1 MMIAVVCRY
10 LLSLTHR
17 FRRAESGNV
26 AVIFAIA
33 LLPMIGFVGAAVD
46 YSRATAARSRMQTIL
61 DAATLMIAKDDAAGT
76 MSNAA
81 ITSGLLNYFNAQFT
95 NADISGVTVT
105 AAYTNNA
112 TTGSQITS
120 SSSGTIQTAFL
131 RVIGFPS
138 FQLTAA
144 STTTWG
150 TTKLRVALALDN
162 TGSMSDSGKMSAL
175 KTATNNLIDQL
186 SAAAT
191 NNGDVY
197 VSIVPFANVVNFGT
211 GYKNSGYIDWSNWS
225 TSGSIEEG
233 WTCSTKYNARNQ
245 TMICGSSNNSTST
258 WNGCVM
264 DRTQSY
270 DVQVTAPTSTATYY
284 PADQSSYCPTPIAP
298 LSYSWSSLKS
308 TVSAMTPLGGTNQP
322 IGLVWAWQTLQQS
335 APFNAPAEDSNYTY
349 TKAIVLLSDG
359 LNTMDR
365 WYGNGST
372 QSPQVD
378 ARQQLLCD
386 NIKAAGVTIYT
397 IQVNTGGDPTST
409 ILQSC
414 ASGSSNFFMLTDAS
428 QVISTFN
435 SIGTSLTKLRVSK

>member
-1 MMIAVVCRY
+1 MPPACRR
-10 LLSLTHR
+10 LLSLCCR
-17 FRRAESGNV
+17 FGRSESGNV
-26 AVIFAIA
+26 AVIFGIA
-33 LLPMIGFVGAAVD
+33 LLPLIGFVGAAVD
-46 YSRATAARSRMQTIL
+46 FSRATAAHSRMQTIL
-61 DAATLMIAKDDAAGT
+61 DTATLMIAKDDAAGT
-76 MSNAA
+76 MSNATVTA
-81 ITSGLLNYFNAQFT
+81 GLLNYFNAQFT
-95 NADISGVTVT
+95 NPDVSGISVS
-105 AAYTNNA
+105 AAYTNSA

-120 SSSGTIQTAFL
+120 TSSGTIQTSFL

-138 FQLTAA
+138 FQLNTA

-162 TGSMSDSGKMSAL
+162 TGSMADNGKISAL

-191 NNGDVY
+191 TNGDVY
-197 VSIVPFANVVNFGT
+197 VSIVPFANEVNFGT
-211 GYKNSGYIDWSNWS
+211 SYKNSGTIDWSNWS
-225 TSGSIEEG
+225 TSGSVEEG
-233 WTCSTKYNARNQ
+233 WTCSTTYNARNQ
-245 TMICGSSNNSTST
+245 TMICGSSKNSTSA

-270 DVQVTAPTSTATYY
+270 DTQITPPTSTATYY

-308 TVSAMTPLGGTNQP
+308 TVSAMSPLGGTNQP

-378 ARQQLLCD
+378 ARQQILCD

-409 ILQSC
+409 ILQYC

-428 QVISTFN
+428 QVITTFN